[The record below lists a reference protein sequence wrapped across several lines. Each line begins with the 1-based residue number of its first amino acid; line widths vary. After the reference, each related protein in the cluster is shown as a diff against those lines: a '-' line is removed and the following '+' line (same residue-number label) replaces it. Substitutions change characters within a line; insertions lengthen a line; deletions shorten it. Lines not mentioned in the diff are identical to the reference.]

1 MIQWLGHHTS
11 TAEGLGFI
19 SNGRTKISLRGEKKL
34 LNAMEYY
41 YLALKMNAVL
51 MHATTYCSQ
60 CGDER

>member
-1 MIQWLGHHTS
+1 MVQWLGHHTS

-19 SNGRTKISLRGEKKL
+19 PNGRTKSSLQGKKKL

-51 MHATTYCSQ
+51 MHATTPCRQ
-60 CGDER
+60 RVDER